1 MTDAAP
7 SDNYKIRRFIAAY
20 KLRLAERAATLRSR
34 PETWGHNDIISI
46 DEEKRFLA
54 TQDQY
59 RIAPYPY
66 PGLRS
71 FDTDEGELFFG
82 REPNVEALRQILTK
96 RRLVVVLGGSGSG
109 KSSLIR
115 AGLLPFLN
123 GEKRIPGRDGNW
135 YAVEFRPR
143 TDPFGELSA
152 ALVRQLLCP
161 LLKLR
166 RKGLLEALE
175 VPANADFESESTI
188 AALRDKLHQRFVEAK
203 LQGRCKVLEKLL
215 EIANDELDR
224 YDNIATLGRR
234 LAAPNLFL
242 LVDQLEEVFRPEVAD
257 EQRKALLDLIVDLH
271 KYMQTA
277 SAQGGLFL
285 AATIR
290 SEEVHRCAEHRGLS
304 EVVIGSGYQIEILDP
319 GNQEDALALRD
330 AIIRPARNVLQD
342 WGFADHIDHE
352 DAPFEPG
359 LPDLL
364 LQGAARLSKELDH
377 RPDQL
382 PLLQH
387 ALQASWH
394 AAMRRWSAPNFKG
407 VKLEITRKD
416 LPGQAEEWDVPDLS
430 ACLKVRADKAG
441 SRAAERFAQHAGT
454 TVEVGKSA
462 IEAAFRALAR
472 RDDRGNWARRFA
484 GRDEITAF
492 LNADPKSEIAKLTDD
507 RKWPAVEEALHVFQL
522 RGYMSRGGEQ
532 KYDISHE
539 ALIRNWPLFQEWL
552 RAPQEVAYALGRVLM
567 EVDPETF
574 EASSGDNQSK
584 LIPENLAERVEVVSP
599 GGKLPT
605 GWGEDQIAPYLL
617 RPALRR
623 VWGGDNAAALNQMIT
638 LARRANKVRRDAEH
652 AKQKF
657 EKRVFASKVVSIV
670 VLGFCGL
677 AGLGIVIS
685 GVIKRQEIELE
696 LMQAAAHSL
705 IGRMQAETNWT
716 EGLRERVAIHVPK
729 MLRGEGKT
737 PDEALVRQRA
747 WQNWDTAV
755 RAILGQELRVVGLK
769 QPPDNL
775 GKLACVTL
783 SEDPDNSE
791 ASSPVNLTRGDSAQV
806 RLLARLEQGASGVR
820 FETSEHG
827 SSWTKGDVIGM
838 NAISG
843 ARVCLAP
850 GGSALTASYPGA
862 GLPFVSEIHWF
873 YSCEVEVG
881 AKCTNEWRAIPRP
894 IKTVPVPAVQEVVPK
909 SNCVRAIRKVP
920 VSDKYSTITR
930 MEIDFS
936 GESETCESDVKG
948 AASSAQSLYFRGT
961 YVPGL
966 AAAIPSRSDSKF
978 KNCTSDGSGQIE
990 CPMGATE
997 SKLILRPA
1005 GPPQFWSMSASPT
1018 TEEFPIDSVLVIAPK
1033 IVEASIDNNKNIIL
1047 GDDKGSRWIVI
1058 NHREELIAELWR
1070 RTDRLHD
1077 TKWENAPPEV
1087 LMVMKKEEFEEKA
1100 PPQ

>member
-7 SDNYKIRRFIAAY
+7 SDNHKIRRFVAAY
-20 KLRLAERAATLRSR
+20 KLRLAERAAALRSR
-34 PETWGHNDIISI
+34 PETWGRNEVISV
-46 DEEKRFLA
+46 DEEKRFLT

-59 RIAPYPY
+59 RIAPCPY

-82 REPNVEALRQILTK
+82 RERNVEALRQILTN

-135 YAVEFRPR
+135 YAVQFRPR

-161 LLKLR
+161 LLKLQ
-166 RKGLLEALE
+166 RKGFLEAFEL
-175 VPANADFESESTI
+175 PANVDVESESTI
-188 AALRDKLHQRFVEAK
+188 AALRDKLHQSFMEAN
-203 LQGRCKVLEKLL
+203 LQGRRKVLEKLL

-242 LVDQLEEVFRPEVAD
+242 LVDQLEEIFRPEVAD
-257 EQRKALLDLIVDLH
+257 EQRNALLDLIVDLH
-271 KYMQTA
+271 QYMQTA

-364 LQGAARLSKELDH
+364 LQGAARLSKELEH

-394 AAMRRWSAPNFKG
+394 AAIRRWSAPNFKG

-416 LPGQAEEWDVPDLS
+416 LPGQAEEWDAPDLS
-430 ACLKVRADKAG
+430 ACLKVRADKAE
-441 SRAAERFAQHAGT
+441 SRAAERFAEHAGT
-454 TVEVGKSA
+454 AVEVGKSA

-484 GRDEITAF
+484 GRGDIIAF
-492 LNADPKSEIAKLTDD
+492 LNANPKSEIAKLTDD
-507 RKWPAVEEALHVFQL
+507 RKWPAVEEALRVFQL

-539 ALIRNWPLFQEWL
+539 ALIRNWPLFEKWL
-552 RAPQEVAYALGRVLM
+552 REPQEVAHALSRVLT
-567 EVDPETF
+567 EVDPKEF
-574 EASSGDNQSK
+574 EASSRNKQSE
-584 LIPENLAERVEVVSP
+584 LISANVAKSVEAVSP
-599 GGKLPT
+599 GGTLPT

-617 RPALRR
+617 KPTLRR
-623 VWGGDNAAALNQMIT
+623 MWGGDKAAALNRMIT
-638 LARRANKVRRDAEH
+638 LARRANYVRSL
-652 AKQKF
+652 
-657 EKRVFASKVVSIV
+657 VFASKVVSFALIV
-670 VLGFCGL
+670 VCGL
-677 AGLGIVIS
+677 VLIGIFFQQDLKQRLTEIS
-685 GVIKRQEIELE
+685 LK
-696 LMQAAAHSL
+696 QAAAHSL
-705 IGRMQAETNWT
+705 IGKMRAETNWA

-729 MLRGEGKT
+729 LLLGEGKT
-737 PDEALVRQRA
+737 PDDALVKQTA

-755 RAILGQELRVVGLK
+755 RAILGQELRIVRLDQRPNDIG
-769 QPPDNL
+769 N
-775 GKLACVTL
+775 LACVTL
-783 SEDPDNSE
+783 SDDLANSE
-791 ASSPVNLTRGDSAQV
+791 PSSPVTLPRGDRATQV
-806 RLLARLEQGASGVR
+806 RLLARLDQGASGVR
-820 FETSEHG
+820 FETSERD
-827 SSWTKGDVIGM
+827 SSWTKGGVIGI
-838 NAISG
+838 NASSG
-843 ARVCLAP
+843 VRVCLAP
-850 GGSALTASYPGA
+850 DGSALTASYPGA
-862 GLPFVSEIHWF
+862 GLPFLSEIHWF
-873 YSCEVEVG
+873 NSCELEVD
-881 AKCTNEWRAIPRP
+881 AKCTNGTNEWRAISRP
-894 IKTVPVPAVQEVVPK
+894 IDPVPVSAVRAEVPK
-909 SNCVRAIRKVP
+909 FNCVRAIRTVP
-920 VSDKYSTITR
+920 VSHKYSTVTHL
-930 MEIDFS
+930 EIDFS
-936 GESETCESDVKG
+936 GESEATCSDVKG
-948 AASSAQSLYFRGT
+948 APSSAQPPYFRGT

-966 AAAIPSRSDSKF
+966 AAAIPFRTDAKF
-978 KNCTSDGSGQIE
+978 NKCTSNESGQIE
-990 CPMGATE
+990 CPIGATAQP
-997 SKLILRPA
+997 SKLILRDA
-1005 GPPQFWSMSASPT
+1005 GRPHFWSMSASPI

-1033 IVEASIDNNKNIIL
+1033 IVEALIDNNKNIVL
-1047 GDDKGSRWIVI
+1047 GGGDKSSRWIVI
-1058 NHREELIAELWR
+1058 NHREALIAELWR
-1070 RTDRLHD
+1070 RTDRLQD
-1077 TKWENAPPEV
+1077 TQWENVPPEV
-1087 LMVMKKEEFEEKA
+1087 SMLMEKKDFEEA
-1100 PPQ
+1100 RPQ